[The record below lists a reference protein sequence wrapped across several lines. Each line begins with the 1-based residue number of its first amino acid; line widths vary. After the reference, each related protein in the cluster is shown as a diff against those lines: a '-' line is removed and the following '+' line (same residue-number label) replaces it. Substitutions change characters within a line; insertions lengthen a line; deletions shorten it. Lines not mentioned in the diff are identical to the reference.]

1 MKKLS
6 TLKRRLQS
14 AGFHPSEIILYNLN
28 VSGHDLPRLS
38 ISTDYDGM
46 YPPAETFGAISE
58 IRKIVK
64 GWTVETRGYYTAVY
78 IY

>member
-1 MKKLS
+1 MGKLS
-6 TLKRRLQS
+6 TLKRHLQV
-14 AGFHPSEIILYNLN
+14 AGFCPAEIILHN
-28 VSGHDLPRLS
+28 VNGSGHDLPGLS

-46 YPPAETFGAISE
+46 YPPAETFGAVSE
-58 IRKIVK
+58 IRKIAK